1 MAGIKFIGFRGIAPK
16 FAPELIADQAA
27 QIANNCKLFSGDIV
41 PYPQPVIKGLTGRTG
56 DTGTIHPLRDPNTNQ
71 IVWLSWPNEVDVA
84 TPSAEVDSDEQR
96 FYYTGDGV
104 PKVSNYQLATSGA
117 APYPVDYYQLGLP
130 LPETKLTAT
139 AVNFAEVAVS
149 SVSRDSTGYVTIV
162 TATDHNLRTG
172 NIVSISGFTHYAA
185 AYSRSGNTITVTLTG
200 HGISNGSTVFLNR
213 TSGGMTDGGYTVFN
227 SAANTFQVTE
237 PESGSTSG
245 NLKIDTRSYNTVGS
259 EVTVINSTT
268 FTYFAP
274 GFQQTTYS
282 VTGAKAI
289 LSGTPVS
296 RQYTYTWY
304 TPWGEESVGS
314 DPSDFI
320 ITKEGQTVTVTG
332 LPTAPPTE
340 PAKNF
345 IRGIRLYRTVSGET
359 DADFF
364 LLKTLWFPQLI
375 AKVSRYYNTADA
387 NYYSRVTTVYPHNFI
402 EDDRFKI
409 ANSAV
414 PSFDITGGVV
424 KNIVDRYTFEYIQG
438 SSVVAET
445 DDLVGALYHDAA
457 ESNDEPAFYWGDT
470 TYTFTDSFNA
480 RYLNT
485 VLESDDYNPPPSDL
499 RGLKTIQNNILCG
512 FVGNRLFFSEPN
524 KPHAW
529 PSDYE
534 KVVDF
539 DIVAVEPISSV
550 GAIVLTK
557 GYPYLVDGS
566 DPAVLTI
573 RRIDALYPCVSS
585 KGVVSMS
592 YGIVYPTY
600 EGLAV
605 YSPTSGPRLVTG
617 ALYEQDSWSLSF
629 DPTTVVATYYNDSYL
644 ASHSTGGFVFQFD
657 QQTGGIFV
665 DIDQTFVAAHADS
678 LNTRVFFVTDNTGNV
693 YEWDDLTQPSQIAE
707 WKSKVLVTKDY
718 VNLGAA
724 RIIADYG
731 TTLPAWDLWDIN
743 WENNTTTTWG
753 EATNLTFNLW
763 ANKSLVFSTTVTSGQ
778 TFRLPT
784 GYRTDTY
791 EVGVVTPVRVRSIH
805 LAETPLGL
813 KEI

>member
-56 DTGTIHPLRDPNTNQ
+56 DTGTIYPLRNPATNQ

-104 PKVSNYQLATSGA
+104 PKVSNYKLATSGA
-117 APYPVDYYQLGLP
+117 APYPIDYYELGLP

-139 AVNFAEVAVS
+139 AVNFTEATIS

-162 TATDHNLRTG
+162 TSADHNLRTG
-172 NIVSISGFTHYAA
+172 NIVSVSGFTYYAA
-185 AYSRSGNTITVTLTG
+185 TYSRSGQTITVTLNN

-213 TSGGMTDGGYTVFN
+213 TSGGMTDGSYVVFN
-227 SAANTFQVTE
+227 ASTNTFQVTD

-245 NLKIDTRSYNTVGS
+245 GIKIDTRSYNTVGS
-259 EVTVINSTT
+259 DVTVVNSTT
-268 FTYFAP
+268 FNYFAP

-282 VTGAKAI
+282 ATGAKVT
-289 LSGTPVS
+289 LGGTPVS

-320 ITKEGQTVTVTG
+320 ITKEGQTVTITG

-340 PAKNF
+340 PIKNY

-375 AKVSRYYNTADA
+375 EKVSRYYNTSDA
-387 NYYSRVTTVYPHNFI
+387 KYYSRVTTVFPHNFI

-409 ANSAV
+409 AGSV
-414 PSFDITGGVV
+414 DSSFNITGGVV
-424 KNIVDRYTFEYIQG
+424 TDIVDRYTFDYVQG

-445 DDLVGALYHDAA
+445 TDLSGVLYHDAS
-457 ESNDEPAFYWGDT
+457 ESDDEPAFYWGDT
-470 TYTFTDSFNA
+470 TYTFTDSFNS

-485 VLESDDYNPPPSDL
+485 ILESDDYDPPPNDL
-499 RGLKTIQNNILCG
+499 KGLKTIQNNILCG

-529 PSDYE
+529 PPDYE
-534 KVVDF
+534 KVVDS
-539 DIVAVEPISSV
+539 DIVAIEPISSV
-550 GAIVLTK
+550 GAIILTK

-573 RRIDALYPCVSS
+573 RRVDALYPCVSS

-592 YGIVYPTY
+592 YGVVYPTY

-644 ASHSTGGFVFQFD
+644 ASHSAGGFVFQFD

-665 DIDQTFVAAHADS
+665 DVDQTFVAAHADS
-678 LNTRVFFVTDNTGNV
+678 LNTRVFFVSDNTGNV

-707 WKSKVLVTKDY
+707 WKSKVLITKDY

-724 RIIADYG
+724 RVIADYG
-731 TTLPAWDLWDIN
+731 STLPAWDLWDIN
-743 WENNTTTTWG
+743 WEDNTTTTWG

-763 ANKSLVFSTTVTSGQ
+763 ANKSLVFSTTVLSGQ

>member
-1 MAGIKFIGFRGIAPK
+1 MAGIKFTGFRGIAPK
-16 FAPELIADQAA
+16 FAPELIADQAG

-56 DTGTIHPLRDPNTNQ
+56 DVGTIYPLRNPSTDQ
-71 IVWLSWPNEVDVA
+71 IVWLSWPNEVNVA
-84 TPSAEVDSDEQR
+84 TPSAEVDSGEQR

-104 PKVSNYQLATSGA
+104 PKVSNYELATSGV
-117 APYPVDYYQLGLP
+117 APYPVDYYELGLP

-139 AVNFAEVAVS
+139 AVNFTEKTAS
-149 SVSRDSTGYVTIV
+149 SVSRDSTGYTTIV
-162 TATDHNLRTG
+162 TSAAHGLRTG
-172 NIVSISGFTHYAA
+172 NIVSISGFTYYAGT
-185 AYSRSGNTITVTLTG
+185 YSRSGQTITVTLSN
-200 HGISNGSTVFLNR
+200 HGIANGSTVYLNR
-213 TSGGMTDGGYTVFN
+213 TSGGMTDGGYVVFN
-227 SAANTFQVTE
+227 AATNTFQVTD

-245 NLKIDTRSYNTVGS
+245 GIKIDTRGYNTVGS
-259 EVTVINSTT
+259 EVTVIDSTT

-274 GFQQTTYS
+274 GFQQTTYAAS
-282 VTGAKAI
+282 GVKVTLG
-289 LSGTPVS
+289 GTPVS

-340 PAKNF
+340 PVKNF

-375 AKVSRYYNTADA
+375 SKVSRYYNPADA
-387 NYYSRVTTVYPHNFI
+387 NYYSRVTTVFPHNFI
-402 EDDRFKI
+402 KDDRFKI
-409 ANSAV
+409 TNSAV
-414 PSFDITGGVV
+414 SSFDITGGVV
-424 KNIVDRYTFEYIQG
+424 KDIVDRYTFDYIQG

-445 DDLVGALYHDAA
+445 TDLAGVLYHDAA

-470 TYTFTDSFNA
+470 TYDFTDSFNS

-485 VLESDDYNPPPSDL
+485 ILESDDYDPPPNDL
-499 RGLKTIQNNILCG
+499 KGLKTIQNNILCG

-539 DIVAVEPISSV
+539 DIVAVEPISSI

-573 RRIDALYPCVSS
+573 RRVDALYPCVSS
-585 KGVVSMS
+585 KGVVPMS
-592 YGIVYPTY
+592 YGIIYPTY

-605 YSPTSGPRLVTG
+605 YSPTSGPRLITG

-629 DPTTVVATYYNDSYL
+629 DPKTVVATYYNDSYL
-644 ASHSTGGFVFQFD
+644 ASHSAGGFVFQFD

-678 LNTRVFFVTDNTGNV
+678 LNTRVFFAQDNTGNV
-693 YEWDDLTQPSQIAE
+693 YEWDDLSQPSQIAE
-707 WKSKVLVTKDY
+707 WKSKVLITKDY
-718 VNLGAA
+718 INLGAA
-724 RIIADYG
+724 KIIADYG
-731 TTLPAWDLWDIN
+731 STLPTWDLWDTN

-753 EATNLTFNLW
+753 EATNLTFNMW